1 MTGMSGNSQPRA
13 IAQVIPF
20 PQNPSTLSASHRHSG
35 QGSCDKK
42 KLSIHSSAESCVYD
56 QGWMYQ
62 EEMGNQG

>member
-1 MTGMSGNSQPRA
+1 MTGVSGNSQPRA
-13 IAQVIPF
+13 IAQVIF
-20 PQNPSTLSASHRHSG
+20 SLRTLPHSPPATG
-35 QGSCDKK
+35 TLAKAAVVK